1 MELAEKAGLIYSE
14 RSKGNVLAEQLAEGE
29 EGFPDTDSPVWIMGR
44 ELSAKYGRGEE
55 NGLLCFN
62 EDLILR
68 AVFKRK
74 RWYTGSLL
82 RPSVNNHLV
91 V

>member
-29 EGFPDTDSPVWIMGR
+29 EGFPDTDSPVWMMGR
-44 ELSAKYGRGEE
+44 ELSAKYGRTGD
-55 NGLLCFN
+55 GKSLPCSK
-62 EDLILR
+62 DLILH
-68 AVFKRK
+68 AVCGVQKQK
-74 RWYTGSLL
+74 
-82 RPSVNNHLV
+82 LV